1 MTVRTIPPGLAPLVQ
16 ILELE
21 QPRVVTAAQLGR
33 WAEEVGLR
41 WSVDLV
47 VRRLRERGWLLDLT
61 TRGVWEFAPA
71 SRAGA
76 LGSGDPLIELRA
88 TLARDPSAPFV
99 VAAESAAYLHGLA
112 SRRPDPDVIG
122 APEEARPPTALKTL
136 RIVRWRAA
144 CDPVIRDG
152 LPTWAVPT
160 LLAFMGT
167 RPGKYRDWANVG
179 EWLRPAVRQVAASDL
194 ARELEHRPRS
204 AWART
209 SYLLEIGGQGE
220 AALALL
226 SEAPPG
232 KGPYYLGERNG
243 GRYVNTFE
251 VVDTVGLRAA
261 SDEQLISRCS
271 KGEEWLVRRQI
282 EDPAHE
288 PDAAEREVP
297 PIFRGN
303 TQETGPHH
311 D

>member
-1 MTVRTIPPGLAPLVQ
+1 MTARTIPPGLAPVVE

-21 QPRVVTAAQLGR
+21 QPRVVTAAQLAR
-33 WAEEVGLR
+33 WADDVGVR
-41 WSVDLV
+41 WPTDLL

-61 TRGVWEFAPA
+61 TKGVWEFAPA

-122 APEEARPPTALKTL
+122 APEGTRLPRALSGL
-136 RIVRWRAA
+136 RIVRWQPA

-152 LPTWAVPT
+152 LPTWALPT

-167 RPGKYRDWANVG
+167 RPGKYHDWANVG

-194 ARELEHRPRS
+194 VRELEHRPRS

-209 SYLLEIGGQGE
+209 SYLLDIGGHGE

-226 SEAPPG
+226 SQAPPG
-232 KGPYYLGERNG
+232 RGPYYLGDRNG
-243 GRYVNTFE
+243 GRYINAFE
-251 VVDTVGLRAA
+251 VVDTVGLRVA
-261 SDEQLISRCS
+261 SGD
-271 KGEEWLVRRQI
+271 
-282 EDPAHE
+282 H
-288 PDAAEREVP
+288 
-297 PIFRGN
+297 
-303 TQETGPHH
+303 
-311 D
+311 